1 MDRKAIRSDL
11 ILLLAAAIWGF
22 AFVAQRAGMEY
33 IGPFAYNALRFGLGA
48 LTLLVI
54 LLIRGNPEQR
64 ESESNRDLIK
74 GGLIIGLI
82 LFGGA
87 TFQQTG
93 IVYTTAG
100 KAGFITGLYV
110 VIVPLFGLFFK
121 QRVGITTW
129 IGAFICVIGLY
140 LLSITSDFHAMIGD
154 IYVLCGAF
162 IWAGHVLAVGHYS
175 PKADAVKLA
184 LFQSVVCA
192 VLSAVASVI
201 FETTTLDAVMNAK
214 IPILYA
220 GIFSAGI
227 AFTCQI
233 IGQKHSPPAHSAIIM
248 SLESVFAVIGG
259 FFILGEILT
268 GNGWA
273 GCSLMLAGMVLSQ
286 VSRGYGNAKEKTPFT
301 N

>member
-1 MDRKAIRSDL
+1 MNRKAIRSDL
-11 ILLLAAAIWGF
+11 ILLLTAAIWGF
-22 AFVAQRAGMEY
+22 AFVAQRAGMEH
-33 IGPFAYNALRFGLGA
+33 IGPLAYNALRFGLGA

-54 LLIRGNPEQR
+54 LLIRDNPEQR
-64 ESESNRDLIK
+64 ETGSNRDLIK

-82 LFGGA
+82 LFAGA

-121 QRVGITTW
+121 QRVGIATW
-129 IGAFICVIGLY
+129 IGAVICVIGLY
-140 LLSITSDFHAMIGD
+140 LLTITSDFHAMIGD

-162 IWAGHVLAVGHYS
+162 IWAGHVIAIGHYS
-175 PKADAVKLA
+175 QKIDAIKLA
-184 LFQSVVCA
+184 LFQTVVCA
-192 VLSAVASVI
+192 VLSLVASVI
-201 FETTTLDAVMNAK
+201 FETTTLDAVLNAK

-248 SLESVFAVIGG
+248 NLESVFAVIGG
-259 FFILGEILT
+259 FLILGEILH
-268 GNGWA
+268 GNAWA
-273 GCSLMLAGMVLSQ
+273 GCSLMLAGMILSQ
-286 VSRGYGNAKEKTPFT
+286 LSRGHSFAKGTTPSA